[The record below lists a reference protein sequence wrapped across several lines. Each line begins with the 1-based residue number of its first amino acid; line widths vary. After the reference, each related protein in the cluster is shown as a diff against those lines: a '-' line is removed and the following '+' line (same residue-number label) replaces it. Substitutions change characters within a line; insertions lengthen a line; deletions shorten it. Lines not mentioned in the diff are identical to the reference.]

1 MAYTI
6 HKTDGTI
13 FATVQDGT
21 IDNTTSSLVMVGKN
35 YAGWGEA
42 LDENFVK
49 LLESHAN
56 PTAPT
61 TPHKGQLWFNSSLGI
76 LTVYDGSTFKPL
88 AASTPTDSQPDVAD
102 SVVGDM
108 WYDTINSQLNIYDG
122 DNYIVVGPSF
132 TDSGTTGA
140 VTEIM
145 TDTLSVDHTVIKQ
158 YIDSEV
164 VAVFS
169 KDAEFSP
176 IGTDQIPN
184 FDSTI
189 YPGIQIANTA
199 TPQFTGRATDSDA
212 LGGVLAA
219 NYLRSD
225 EADEMFGALSIK
237 VDAGLIVG
245 ASSEGTLG
253 VATGDVILKNQT
265 ATGDVIIASQATAV
279 ITINGT
285 SDRAE
290 ITTPDGN
297 TAAEI
302 ANVDYVDTE
311 ISNIPVPIAGVI
323 TIADGGGYYTGANTE
338 LALQEVGA
346 DFVTVNNA
354 VALKGDITG
363 QAFINA
369 TLDTSSTGVTQAAS
383 DNSTK
388 FATTAFVKSGAANPC
403 FRAYRTANYTASAN
417 AIIQFNAETF
427 DVTNAYSTGTYRF
440 TPLVSGIY
448 LVTASI
454 HIQAHVSVGVLGDAL
469 IKKNG
474 SIIIAR
480 SGEWNNTGGDD
491 ASYVITTLVEMNGTT
506 DYLGVYVSTADT
518 IAGGTSQTWFQAH
531 RIQPLP

>member
-6 HKTDGTI
+6 NKTDGTI

-21 IDNTTSSLVMVGKN
+21 IDNSTSSLVLVGKN

-76 LTVYDGSTFKPL
+76 LTVYDGSAFKPL
-88 AASTPTDSQPDVAD
+88 AASTPTDTQPETAT

-122 DNYIVVGPSF
+122 NTFIVVGPSF

-145 TDTLSVDHTVIKQ
+145 TDTLSVVHTVIKQ

-169 KDAEFSP
+169 KDAEFQP
-176 IGTDQIPN
+176 IGTDQILN

-212 LGGVLAA
+212 LGSVLAA

-237 VDAGLIVG
+237 VNAGLTVG
-245 ASSEGTLG
+245 ASSEGTFS
-253 VATGDVILKNQT
+253 VT
-265 ATGDVIIASQATAV
+265 TGDVIINNQTTGDVIVASEGTAV
-279 ITINGT
+279 ITIDGT
-285 SDRAE
+285 AIPANKRASVV
-290 ITTPDGN
+290 TPSGSN
-297 TAAEI
+297 ILEI

-311 ISNIPVPIAGVI
+311 IDILSGSLGGAKLSTDGSNEMVGNLNIGTGHQILADDGTNALPSISFGSDPNTGIYSAAADTLAMATNGI
-323 TIADGGGYYTGANTE
+323 NRLTIESNG
-338 LALQEVGA
+338 
-346 DFVTVNNA
+346 
-354 VALKGDITG
+354 
-363 QAFINA
+363 
-369 TLDTSSTGVTQAAS
+369 TLNV
-383 DNSTK
+383 
-388 FATTAFVKSGAANPC
+388 SG
-403 FRAYRTANYTASAN
+403 TANYETLVTLDDDIPNKKYVDDAITIVTAR
-417 AIIQFNAETF
+417 
-427 DVTNAYSTGTYRF
+427 TGGVHVDINGATSGAG
-440 TPLVSGIY
+440 TSGITTSKLATGKY
-448 LVTASI
+448 RITHNFGHSNYIPSATY
-454 HIQAHVSVGVLGDAL
+454 SVNYGG
-469 IKKNG
+469 G
-474 SIIIAR
+474 TIIAAR
-480 SGEWNNTGGDD
+480 TDNYYDVHTIS
-491 ASYVITTLVEMNGTT
+491 ASHVIVDIGSFYTSYTL
-506 DYLGVYVSTADT
+506 
-518 IAGGTSQTWFQAH
+518 I
-531 RIQPLP
+531 